1 MRKTRLKKGELAWCF
16 VGCEWEMLSAAI
28 TLMTIFND
36 KWHLNAKSA
45 DKMHFDICE

>member
-16 VGCEWEMLSAAI
+16 VGCEWEI

-36 KWHLNAKSA
+36 KWHLHAKSA